1 MLGDKVT
8 GIPNHELSNF
18 MLKEIHEQPSVLVD
32 IIEGRL
38 SRDSNKLELLELNL
52 SDQQLKSFET
62 VLFIGMGTSLHAGMV
77 GKLWFERI
85 AAIKAESDN
94 SSEFKDRNPIL
105 NKKTLAISISQ
116 SGETG
121 DTLSAMKTAKE
132 SGATV
137 LNIGNVEGSPAS
149 KFADHNLSMA
159 AGKEISVAA
168 TKSFECSLLTLYMLA
183 IKMGLA
189 RNSINSAAYNSMINE
204 LSKLPKMVTKILET
218 KTQIEELCSYYYK
231 YNHFLYLGRNL
242 NFPIALEGALKL
254 KEISY
259 IHAEGYP
266 SGELKHGPMAL
277 IDKNMPVVVVMSS
290 DSFFSRNLN
299 TVSEIVSQGGKV
311 ISVVS
316 EDSDTRSNKADN
328 VISIPKSSDLL
339 SPLLTAIPLQ
349 LLAYYIAIKRGCN
362 VDQPRNLTK
371 SVPTD

>member
-1 MLGDKVT
+1 
-8 GIPNHELSNF
+8 
-18 MLKEIHEQPSVLVD
+18 
-32 IIEGRL
+32 
-38 SRDSNKLELLELNL
+38 
-52 SDQQLKSFET
+52 
-62 VLFIGMGTSLHAGMV
+62 
-77 GKLWFERI
+77 
-85 AAIKAESDN
+85 
-94 SSEFKDRNPIL
+94 
-105 NKKTLAISISQ
+105 
-116 SGETG
+116 
-121 DTLSAMKTAKE
+121 
-132 SGATV
+132 
-137 LNIGNVEGSPAS
+137 
-149 KFADHNLSMA
+149 
-159 AGKEISVAA
+159 
-168 TKSFECSLLTLYMLA
+168 
-183 IKMGLA
+183 MGLA

>member
-137 LNIGNVEGSPAS
+137 LNIGNVEGSP
-149 KFADHNLSMA
+149 
-159 AGKEISVAA
+159 
-168 TKSFECSLLTLYMLA
+168 
-183 IKMGLA
+183 
-189 RNSINSAAYNSMINE
+189 
-204 LSKLPKMVTKILET
+204 
-218 KTQIEELCSYYYK
+218 
-231 YNHFLYLGRNL
+231 
-242 NFPIALEGALKL
+242 
-254 KEISY
+254 
-259 IHAEGYP
+259 
-266 SGELKHGPMAL
+266 
-277 IDKNMPVVVVMSS
+277 
-290 DSFFSRNLN
+290 
-299 TVSEIVSQGGKV
+299 
-311 ISVVS
+311 
-316 EDSDTRSNKADN
+316 
-328 VISIPKSSDLL
+328 
-339 SPLLTAIPLQ
+339 
-349 LLAYYIAIKRGCN
+349 
-362 VDQPRNLTK
+362 
-371 SVPTD
+371 